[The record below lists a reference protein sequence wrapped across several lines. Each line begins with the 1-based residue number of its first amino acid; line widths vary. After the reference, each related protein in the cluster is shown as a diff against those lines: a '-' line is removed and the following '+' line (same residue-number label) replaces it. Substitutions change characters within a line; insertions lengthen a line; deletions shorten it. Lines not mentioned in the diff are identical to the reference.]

1 MNDVALRLESVTGGY
16 GETTVLRD
24 VSLEVPRGAVVAL
37 LGPNGAG
44 KSTLLKMV
52 SGVLTPERG
61 RIVRGDEDVTRKRIH
76 ERSTRGLCHVP
87 DGHGVFA
94 SLTVRENL
102 ILASPKGQ
110 EQESIEKATSAFPA
124 LGQRLNQVAGSMSG
138 GQQQML
144 AVVRSYLGSAD
155 LILIDEVSMGLAPVV
170 VDEIFAFITDLSAQ
184 GTSMLLVEQYVARVL
199 SIASHVYMLNQGSI
213 TLSCSAEE
221 LRRSDLFDHYT
232 SAGAA
237 PATAPPIRT
246 EGTADPA

>member
-1 MNDVALRLESVTGGY
+1 MTDAALRLEAVTGGY
-16 GETTVLRD
+16 GDTTVLRD

-44 KSTLLKMV
+44 KSTLLKMA
-52 SGVLTPERG
+52 SGVIRPERG
-61 RIVRGDEDVTRKRIH
+61 RIYRGGEDVTRRRIH
-76 ERSTRGLCHVP
+76 ERAARGLCHVP

-102 ILASPKGQ
+102 VLASPKGQ
-110 EQESIEKATSAFPA
+110 EQESIDKAITAFPA

-170 VDEIFAFITDLSAQ
+170 VDEIFAFISDLSAR

-199 SIASHVYMLNQGSI
+199 AIASHVYVLNQGSI
-213 TLSCSAEE
+213 TLSATTEE
-221 LRRSDLFDHYT
+221 VRRSDLFDHYM

-237 PATAPPIRT
+237 PT
-246 EGTADPA
+246 G